1 MERAGTPSVT
11 ICTHLFEHTSKA
23 MASMWG
29 AADYPVIYTQHPIAP
44 LTREQL
50 RARAEEIIPRIE
62 SILTGEERAE
72 PMVAAGARLQEF

>member
-1 MERAGTPSVT
+1 MEKAGTPSVT

-29 AADYPVIYTQHPIAP
+29 AADYPVIYIQHPIAQ
-44 LTREQL
+44 LTKSEL
-50 RARAEEIIPRIE
+50 RARAEEILPRIE

-72 PMVAAGARLQEF
+72 PLVAASARL